1 MLGFNSK
8 REPIKGE
15 YAEDVRIR
23 KYGTM
28 PCVFSEDE
36 MDTEIRLSE
45 LSGTMTH
52 GEVLEDLRRRTR
64 HENRVV

>member
-1 MLGFNSK
+1 MLGINAK
-8 REPIKGE
+8 RVPIKGE

-52 GEVLEDLRRRTR
+52 EEVLEDLRRRTR
-64 HENRVV
+64 HENSVV

>member
-1 MLGFNSK
+1 MLGINSK
-8 REPIKGE
+8 REPVKGE
-15 YAEDVRIR
+15 YAEDVKIR
-23 KYGTM
+23 KYGIM

-52 GEVLEDLRRRTR
+52 REVLEDLRRRTR
-64 HENRVV
+64 HENSVV